1 MLMIIINLLN
11 GRKMR
16 KFAYDRAIVSS
27 SISYVLQH
35 FGTRYTF
42 NWSSVLFFRHWTI
55 RGWRIIRYSLSF
67 RSRRMLHHWVWIE
80 CKSAAAFLFLM
91 ENYIVKIIV
100 GNSKLALGQNIT
112 PEKLSA
118 FSKKIKT
125 VLQITNHLTVAAL
138 ILNLYSFYYYF
149 GFCNCQK
156 KRTQCWRCEA

>member
-1 MLMIIINLLN
+1 
-11 GRKMR
+11 
-16 KFAYDRAIVSS
+16 
-27 SISYVLQH
+27 
-35 FGTRYTF
+35 
-42 NWSSVLFFRHWTI
+42 
-55 RGWRIIRYSLSF
+55 
-67 RSRRMLHHWVWIE
+67 
-80 CKSAAAFLFLM
+80 M

-156 KRTQCWRCEA
+156 KRTQW